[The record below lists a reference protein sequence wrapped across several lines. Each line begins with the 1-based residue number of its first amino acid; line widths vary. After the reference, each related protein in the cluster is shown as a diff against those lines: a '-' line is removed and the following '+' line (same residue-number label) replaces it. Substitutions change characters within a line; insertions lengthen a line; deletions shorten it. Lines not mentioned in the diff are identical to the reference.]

1 MLALYRS
8 GDVSGA
14 LDAFVDAR
22 KALAEHLASEPGAQ
36 LQRLHRA
43 VLNRDAGLRQP
54 APRQPAVAVAAA
66 RPVPRELPPDS
77 PAFTGREDELARLR
91 GLLGPHDRR
100 PGRAVVVAIHGRGGG
115 GKSPPAVRAPPAG
128 APHHP
133 PGPIHIDPPGPTPR
147 GRPPTP
153 PQAPR
158 PRPPRPR
165 AAPPR

>member
-115 GKSPPAVRAPPAG
+115 GQCTPAAPAARAG
-128 APHHP
+128 AAHHP
-133 PGPIHIDPPGPTPR
+133 PGHTYIDLHGSTPR
-147 GRPPTP
+147 G
-153 PQAPR
+153 
-158 PRPPRPR
+158 PPRTPHEARDRCPR
-165 AAPPR
+165 GLAVAA